1 MVLLSLDSRD
11 RVPSTDRTNT
21 RFTLTTPIQN
31 VTSITLMAAQI
42 PHAWYNV
49 SAQDASFVYTTG
61 GTPTTIILPVGS
73 YTTVTLATA
82 VALALNTVAGAN
94 VFTISASTLDY
105 HLTFQNTSAA
115 FSIAVASQKLATL
128 LGMSTTVTS
137 VSANL
142 GGVHTVVSPNA
153 MEMSPNILT
162 ISSPELGS
170 GYHTGVGRR
179 LPGLF
184 QVSVNVNQGSV
195 IEYNRDTAFQQTVH
209 FNSGHGK
216 DISSFTL
223 HILDQNGYRIDT
235 NLDYNMVWSIEC
247 QE

>member
-1 MVLLSLDSRD
+1 M
-11 RVPSTDRTNT
+11 
-21 RFTLTTPIQN
+21 
-31 VTSITLMAAQI
+31 
-42 PHAWYNV
+42 
-49 SAQDASFVYTTG
+49 
-61 GTPTTIILPVGS
+61 
-73 YTTVTLATA
+73 
-82 VALALNTVAGAN
+82 
-94 VFTISASTLDY
+94 FTITASTLDY
-105 HLTFQNTSAA
+105 HLTFQSTSAA
-115 FSIAVASQKLATL
+115 YSITVTSQKLATL
-128 LGMSTTVTS
+128 LCLSTTVAS
-137 VSANL
+137 VSANV

-162 ISSPELGS
+162 IVSPELGS

-195 IEYNRDTAFQQTVH
+195 IEYNRGNTFQQTVK
-209 FNSGHGK
+209 FDSGHGK